1 MSTAADYIG
10 RRFDLLAFRGVNPRM
25 EVQLSQSLFD
35 AEIGG
40 EVCTGV
46 QKLAQRWALEFLT
59 IRGSMGFHLAS
70 RGSDFLLWAKQGRLR
85 TEFDVQAFFNFAAQQ
100 VRTNLVNE
108 DRDDAPSDER
118 LQRADLVRLALFDG
132 TIQLYVHIINLDG
145 DARRV
150 ILPISVTPSNLQ
162 I

>member
-10 RRFDLLAFRGVNPRM
+10 RKFDLLAFRGATPNG
-25 EVQLSQSLFD
+25 EVQLNQSLFD

-59 IRGSMGFHLAS
+59 EKGSMGFHLTN
-70 RGSDFLLWAKQGRLR
+70 RGSSFLSWMRQGRLR
-85 TEFDVQAFFNFAAQQ
+85 TEFDVQVFFNFAAQQ
-100 VRTNLVNE
+100 VRTNLINE
-108 DRDDAPSDER
+108 ETATTPADER
-118 LQRADLVRLALFDG
+118 LRRADLIRLNLFDG
-132 TIQLYVHIINLDG
+132 TIQLYVHVINIEG
-145 DARRV
+145 SARRV
-150 ILPISVTPSNLQ
+150 ILPISVTPINLQ